1 MYPGRSSREYSREYP
16 QHVDGSCAEFNPGP
30 PFLSQN
36 IFSEIVRSKRVS
48 DDDGPPHPLPR
59 EDGTLGSALQVQV
72 GARALVQFDIEL
84 KLQGCSKRNGDVLNG
99 VVQRSRLLELLNL
112 RAALEAASNARTRH
126 HLTVFS

>member
-36 IFSEIVRSKRVS
+36 IFSEIVRSRRVS
-48 DDDGPPHPLPR
+48 YDDGPSHPLSR
-59 EDGTLGSALQVQV
+59 GYGTPESASSVQV

-84 KLQGCSKRNGDVLNG
+84 KSQGCLKRYGDVVNS
-99 VVQRSRLLELLNL
+99 VVQRSR
-112 RAALEAASNARTRH
+112 
-126 HLTVFS
+126 